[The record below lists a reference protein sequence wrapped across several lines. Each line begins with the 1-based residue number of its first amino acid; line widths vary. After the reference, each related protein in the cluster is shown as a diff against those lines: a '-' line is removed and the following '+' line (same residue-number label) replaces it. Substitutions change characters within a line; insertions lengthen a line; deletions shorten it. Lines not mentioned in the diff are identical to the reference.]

1 MTSNDGQ
8 YSFVAVYSPKTLA
21 LDKTERYLST
31 DESLN
36 YPVSTDNK
44 ANLLKGLHAYYRVPA
59 TATVKISFSSTP
71 NAITR
76 PYMLTDK
83 AMKVYNLNGQY
94 VGSTLSDL
102 PKGVYIVNGHKLII
116 K

>member
-1 MTSNDGQ
+1 M
-8 YSFVAVYSPKTLA
+8 AVYSPKTLA
-21 LDKTERYLST
+21 EDKTERYLST
-31 DESLN
+31 DKSLN
-36 YPVSTDNK
+36 YPVSADNK

-76 PYMLTDK
+76 PYMLTNK
-83 AMKVYNLNGQY
+83 VMKVYNLNGQY
-94 VGSTLSDL
+94 VSSTLSNL

>member
-1 MTSNDGQ
+1 M
-8 YSFVAVYSPKTLA
+8 AVYSPKTLA

-36 YPVSTDNK
+36 YPVSADNE

-71 NAITR
+71 NAITH

-94 VGSTLSDL
+94 VGSTLTNL